1 MHSQLSSYLEGW
13 IKTLAGHKD
22 SSSDDEYSI
31 DSDEGSIDN
40 DEDPSDEDSS
50 DRIQSDS
57 DEDSSDGSLAFWVPP
72 SCRGGLCGVEVV
84 FGSHTTRL
92 DLSQLVHGTAWTQCH
107 SPRLGTIQSS
117 PHIHVDDRTELHSH
131 ADPSILTRWFPS
143 HLQSIVFALVIIIDP
158 NWFEGSA
165 SRGGTKT
172 EVTGSEATLRL
183 QQWS

>member
-22 SSSDDEYSI
+22 SSNDDEYSI

-72 SCRGGLCGVEVV
+72 SFCVVRRLFLALTQPGWIANLCMA
-84 FGSHTTRL
+84 
-92 DLSQLVHGTAWTQCH
+92 QLGRSV
-107 SPRLGTIQSS
+107 
-117 PHIHVDDRTELHSH
+117 
-131 ADPSILTRWFPS
+131 IL
-143 HLQSIVFALVIIIDP
+143 LA
-158 NWFEGSA
+158 
-165 SRGGTKT
+165 
-172 EVTGSEATLRL
+172 
-183 QQWS
+183 